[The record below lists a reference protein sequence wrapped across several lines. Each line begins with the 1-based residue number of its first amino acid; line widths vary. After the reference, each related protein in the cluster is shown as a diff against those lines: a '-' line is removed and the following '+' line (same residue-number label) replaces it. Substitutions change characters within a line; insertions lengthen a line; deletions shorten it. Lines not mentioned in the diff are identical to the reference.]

1 MNFETFF
8 NVTYGL
14 YIVSSRDGERL
25 NAHIS
30 NTVFQVTATPPQIAI
45 CSNKDNLT
53 TDFILK
59 SKVFSVS
66 IIQQDV
72 DLNFIGKFGFKS
84 GKNVN
89 KFENLNYKTGISGAP
104 IVLDKTIGYIDCKVN
119 NMLDAGSHIIIVGEV
134 VDADI
139 IQTGGSPLT
148 YNYYR
153 NVIKGISPKNSPTYI
168 NKDKLESIKK
178 IIVPISEKYVCSA
191 CGYVYDSEIGDEASQ
206 IHAGSKFDDL
216 PEDWLCPVCGSTKDF
231 FDKIY

>member
-14 YIVSSRDGERL
+14 YIVSSRDSERL

-53 TDFILK
+53 TDFIIK

-72 DLNFIGKFGFKS
+72 DLIFIGKFGFKS
-84 GKNVN
+84 GKTVN
-89 KFENLNYKTGISGAP
+89 KFENTNYKTGISGAP
-104 IVLDKTIGYIDCKVN
+104 IVLDNSIGYIDCKVN
-119 NMLDAGSHIIIVGEV
+119 NLLDVGSHFMIIGDV

-139 IQTGGSPLT
+139 IQAGIPPLT
-148 YNYYR
+148 YDYYR
-153 NVIKGISPKNSPTYI
+153 NVIKGVSPKNAPTYL
-168 NKDKLESIKK
+168 NKDKLESMKK
-178 IIVPISEKYVCSA
+178 NNDSFSEKFVCSA
-191 CGYVYDSEIGDEASQ
+191 CGYVYDSELGGASSN
-206 IHAGSKFDDL
+206 ISAGTKFGDL
-216 PEDWLCPVCGSTKDF
+216 PNNWVCPVCGATKDF
-231 FDKIY
+231 FDKK